1 MKLVKAELS
10 LVVTFSSAFGFAL
23 AGHAGFSW
31 THLLANFVGTIC
43 CAFAAAIGN
52 QYREIEFD
60 RLMPRTNKRP
70 LVTGYFT
77 KPHAIAFGLGLTSV
91 GVPLLWWAA
100 RWDPV
105 APALGLLTIL
115 MYVYVYTP
123 LKRRHVWNTELG
135 AVVGSMPVLIGWSCA
150 VANWGADMHAQ
161 GQQLLGP
168 VSTLSSLLWPHALFG
183 VFVLYAWQM
192 QHFMT
197 IAFKEQ
203 DSYAAA
209 GYVMMRDKAA
219 LHKGAAW
226 VGILSLGCA
235 AAPWFGVTSGMY
247 LYTGSILNAALAFS
261 YYRWWRAMYTGDI
274 PQRKRASRDTML
286 AGVVWFFAT
295 WVAVLFHAQDNSFHL
310 IQSHVPRGAKEALLA
325 WCTHPKAK
333 EMLEEMRKE
342 REAVTEAARAEE
354 AKNKSDAPL
363 AAVAVEL

>member
-1 MKLVKAELS
+1 MKAELS
-10 LVVTFSSAFGFAL
+10 LVVTFSSAFGFLL
-23 AGHAGFSW
+23 AGHTGFSW
-31 THLLANFVGTIC
+31 PHLIANFLGTIC

-60 RLMPRTNKRP
+60 RMMPRTHKRP

-77 KPHAIAFGLGLTSV
+77 KTDAIMYGTGLTAI

-105 APALGLLTIL
+105 APALGLATIFL
-115 MYVYVYTP
+115 YVCVYTP
-123 LKRRHVWNTELG
+123 LKRRHRWNTEMG
-135 AVVGSMPVLIGWSCA
+135 AIVGSMPVLIGWSCA

-161 GQQLLGP
+161 GQALLGP
-168 VSTLSSLLWPHALFG
+168 VSTLDSLIWPHALFG

-203 DSYAAA
+203 ESYAAA

-226 VGILSLGCA
+226 VAIMALGCA

-247 LYTGSILNAALAFS
+247 LYTGALINAGLAW
-261 YYRWWRAMYTGDI
+261 YYWRWWRAMYWGDI
-274 PQRKRASRDTML
+274 PERKRASRDTML
-286 AGVVWFFAT
+286 AGVVWFFLT
-295 WVAVLFHAQDNSFHL
+295 WAAVLAHAQDNTFHL
-310 IQSHVPRGAKEALLA
+310 IQSHVPTRAKEAMLA

-333 EMLEEMRKE
+333 EMLEEMKRE
-342 REAVTEAARAEE
+342 REAAEAAQADEKQNDEE
-354 AKNKSDAPL
+354 LAS
-363 AAVAVEL
+363 AAVAL